1 MGRRVRE
8 RGRRGV
14 EKNERIRS
22 DSSQLFFLDVTS
34 ILSLL
39 SLLFTVYQW
48 VIRSRI
54 CLHNRE
60 GHH

>member
-1 MGRRVRE
+1 MGRPVRE

-22 DSSQLFFLDVTS
+22 ESSQLFFLDVTS

-39 SLLFTVYQW
+39 SLLFRVYQW

-54 CLHNRE
+54 WLHNGE